1 MSVAEIPAPSSRTAP
16 ETLVS
21 AARVLLTG
29 ALWTVGGLLFGLCMA
44 VTVPI
49 LLRDRSL
56 TVLTG
61 SMEPTLNVGD
71 VVVVKQISPLDAR
84 VGDVIT
90 FRDPADATR
99 LVTHRVRS
107 VQVGDGVARFV
118 TKGDANTSVER
129 WKVPTDGTIARVLY
143 RVPRIGYAL
152 FWVRGRSGRLLLVVI
167 PALLLGAYEL
177 WRIWRPEPDEE
188 ESELDV
194 AA

>member
-1 MSVAEIPAPSSRTAP
+1 MSVAEVPAPSSRTAP
-16 ETLVS
+16 LSFAT
-21 AARVLLTG
+21 AARILLTG
-29 ALWTVGGLLFGLCMA
+29 ALWTVGGLLVGLCMA
-44 VTVPI
+44 VMVPI
-49 LLRDRSL
+49 LLRDRGL

-71 VVVVKQISPLDAR
+71 VAVVKQISPLDAR
-84 VGDVIT
+84 VGDVVT

-99 LVTHRVRS
+99 LITHRVRS
-107 VQVGDGVARFV
+107 VRVGDGVARFV

-129 WKVPTDGTIARVLY
+129 WQIPTDGTIGRVLY

-152 FWVRGRSGRLLLVVI
+152 FWLRGRFGRLLLVVI

-177 WRIWRPEPDEE
+177 WRIWRPEPGEK
-188 ESELDV
+188 ESKLDV